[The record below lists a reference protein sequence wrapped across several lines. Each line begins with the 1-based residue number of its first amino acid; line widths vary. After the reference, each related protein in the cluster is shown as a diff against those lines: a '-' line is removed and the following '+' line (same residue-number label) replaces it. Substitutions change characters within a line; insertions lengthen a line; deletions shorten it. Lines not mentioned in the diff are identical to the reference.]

1 MQGRRIG
8 DIFSGYFILQT
19 GHKNR
24 IQHIDL
30 ALHGDKWIVIKTALD
45 CRLSHDPDS
54 VIQGYFLFRDGS
66 SLQIPAEIFQVMK
79 PLIASFDP
87 DRLFIFPDVT
97 DVVNLRIPVLVEKA
111 NEELFHRHLGDSVYV
126 EIRQYAGNIVQKNA
140 VASYDVEIL
149 RTEIVFIII

>member
-1 MQGRRIG
+1 
-8 DIFSGYFILQT
+8 
-19 GHKNR
+19 
-24 IQHIDL
+24 
-30 ALHGDKWIVIKTALD
+30 
-45 CRLSHDPDS
+45 
-54 VIQGYFLFRDGS
+54 
-66 SLQIPAEIFQVMK
+66 MK

-126 EIRQYAGNIVQKNA
+126 EIRQYAGNIVKKNA

>member
-1 MQGRRIG
+1 MRGRRIG
-8 DIFSGYFILQT
+8 DILSGYFIFQT
-19 GHKNR
+19 GQKDR

-30 ALHGDKWIVIKTALD
+30 ALHGDKRIVIKTVPD
-45 CRLSHDPDS
+45 CGFPHDPDS
-54 VIQGYFLFRDGS
+54 VFQDHFLFRDGS
-66 SLQIPAEIFQVMK
+66 SLQIPAEIVQVMK

-97 DVVNLRIPVLVEKA
+97 DVVNLRIPVLVEKT

-126 EIRQYAGNIVQKNA
+126 EIRQYTGNIVQKNA